1 MQPSADRCDPGGK
14 TSIVVNHRG
23 AWWLALRRVSLQQCS
38 LREHVDDPPSLATGP
53 PWVRS
58 MGVHK
63 WPTTILGESLDCSV
77 FEGITNGL
85 VDSYFFGFET

>member
-1 MQPSADRCDPGGK
+1 MQLSANRCDPWGK
-14 TSIVVNHRG
+14 TSLVVNHRG

-38 LREHVDDPPSLATGP
+38 LLEHVDDPLSLATGP

-63 WPTTILGESLDCSV
+63 WPTTIPGESLDCSV
-77 FEGITNGL
+77 FGGTTNGIA
-85 VDSYFFGFET
+85 DSYFSGFET